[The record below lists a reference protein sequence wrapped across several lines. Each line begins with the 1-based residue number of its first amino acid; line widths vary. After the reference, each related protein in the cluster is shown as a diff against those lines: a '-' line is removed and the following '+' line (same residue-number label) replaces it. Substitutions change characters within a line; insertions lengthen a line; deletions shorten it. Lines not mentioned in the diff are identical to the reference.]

1 MAGELSF
8 FSIGVGVVE
17 RGRDFYGGLLGWR
30 LEEASGGLVVS
41 GGGVAGGIH
50 GGDAGASPY
59 VFFRVDDLDAA
70 LARVEELGGAREP
83 AAEDHGDEDQ
93 AARFGRFALCRDD
106 QGSAFGSTSRP
117 PPARPASPGGALR
130 RATRPGARARGRGR
144 RRRRA
149 SRPRACG
156 RST

>member
-8 FSIGVGVVE
+8 FSIGVGDVE
-17 RGRDFYGGLLGWR
+17 RGRHFYGGLLGWR
-30 LEEASGGLVVS
+30 FEEASGGLVVS

-50 GGDAGASPY
+50 GGDAGARPY

-83 AAEDHGDEDQ
+83 AGEDHGDEDQ

-106 QGSAFGSTSRP
+106 QGSAFGLHEP
-117 PPARPASPGGALR
+117 
-130 RATRPGARARGRGR
+130 PGARA
-144 RRRRA
+144 
-149 SRPRACG
+149 PR
-156 RST
+156 